1 MTGQLILR
9 GIELRYAL
17 TVYMQ
22 VHGPASVPTLLD
34 ALDHW
39 GFGVVGR
46 PSKAVS
52 DALRWEMGRGRV
64 ARIRRGRYKAVG
76 WVPRG
81 TEHRMHQRVLE
92 LREKARQL
100 SLGAGRQPCPPE
112 FSRPRTRDRIAIITA
127 AAAAVAAD
135 AAAAAATAAAA
146 VDAAAAAAAAAGDAA
161 AAAAAGL
168 APP

>member
-1 MTGQLILR
+1 MGRARLPAMTGPLILR

-22 VHGPASVPTLLD
+22 LHGPASVPTLLD

-39 GFGVVGR
+39 GFGVAGR

-64 ARIRRGRYKAVG
+64 ARIGRGRYRAVG

-81 TEHRMHQRVLE
+81 TEHRMNQRVLA
-92 LREKARQL
+92 LREKARNL
-100 SLGAGRQPCPPE
+100 SLGAGQQLVCPPAP
-112 FSRPRTRDRIAIITA
+112 SRPSGRSRMAAINAAIAA
-127 AAAAVAAD
+127 
-135 AAAAAATAAAA
+135 
-146 VDAAAAAAAAAGDAA
+146 
-161 AAAAAGL
+161 L